1 MAVLDAS
8 IVIAALSPDEA
19 LVTAQ
24 AAIQPYVAGGAH
36 APALWPFEIANTLY
50 WKVRKGDLTQEA
62 ADVALSSAFLI
73 SITLD
78 QPSPEEVKRSV
89 VPLSW
94 KHQLTSY
101 DAAYLELALRLRVPI
116 ATVDK
121 ALVRAARAEGV
132 TVLS

>member
-1 MAVLDAS
+1 VAILDAS

-19 LVTAQ
+19 LATAQ
-24 AAIQPYVAGGAH
+24 EVIRPYITGGAH

-50 WKVRKGDLTQEA
+50 WKVRKGDLTQEV
-62 ADVALSSAFLI
+62 ADIALNSAFLI

-78 QPSPEEVKRSV
+78 QRSPEEVKRSV

-101 DAAYLELALRLRVPI
+101 DAAYLELALRLKLPI
-116 ATVDK
+116 ATIDK
-121 ALVRAARAEGV
+121 ALIRAARAEGV
-132 TVLS
+132 TVL

>member
-8 IVIAALSPDEA
+8 IVIAALSPDEG

-24 AAIQPYVAGGAH
+24 DAIQPYVAGGAH

-50 WKVRKGDLTQEA
+50 WKVRKGDLTQEG
-62 ADVALSSAFLI
+62 ADIVLNSAFLI
-73 SITLD
+73 AIALD
-78 QPSPEEVKRSV
+78 QRSPEEVKRSV
-89 VPLSW
+89 MPLCW

-101 DAAYLELALRLRVPI
+101 DAAYLELALRLKLPL
-116 ATVDK
+116 ASVDK

-132 TVLS
+132 TVL

>member
-8 IVIAALSPDEA
+8 IVIAALSPDEG

-24 AAIQPYVAGGAH
+24 DAIRPYVAGGAH

-62 ADVALSSAFLI
+62 ADIVVNSAFLI
-73 SITLD
+73 AIALD
-78 QPSPEEVKRSV
+78 QSSPQEVKRGV
-89 VPLSW
+89 MPLCW

-101 DAAYLELALRLRVPI
+101 DAAYLELALRLKLPL
-116 ATVDK
+116 ASVDK

-132 TVLS
+132 TIL

>member
-19 LVTAQ
+19 LSGAQ
-24 AAIQPYVAGGAH
+24 EVIRPYVTGGAY
-36 APALWPFEIANTLY
+36 APALWPFEIANTLH
-50 WKVRKGDLTQEA
+50 WKVRKGDIEQAA
-62 ADVALSSAFLI
+62 ADMVLESAFLI

-78 QPSPEEVKRSV
+78 HRSPAEVKRSI

-101 DAAYLELALRLRVPI
+101 DAAYLELALRLKLPI
-116 ATVDK
+116 ATIDK

-132 TVLS
+132 TVL